1 MTNEFL
7 KLYSETHVGNK
18 RPANEDFLG
27 YSETPNGL
35 LYIVCDGMGGHVGG
49 ATASQLAVKSIIDFF
64 SEKTYE
70 NIYVALSEAIIF
82 ANQEILK
89 KAANEPE
96 LKGMGT
102 TCTVLIA
109 REPEIFIAHVG
120 DSRIYLHRQEKLYRV
135 TKDHSYV
142 QDLVDQGVI
151 TDDEA
156 ESHPRKNQILKALGI
171 TQNLEPT
178 VHSAPMHP
186 TKGDK
191 FLMCS
196 DGLNGEIND
205 EKINEIL
212 NSSKDINN
220 VGKKL
225 IQSALE
231 AGGKDNITLE
241 IIEVLSS
248 PFEESIFPNYNPLS
262 HVKTDPNNNDLKTT
276 IINDVS
282 SKDFKSQNNILKVV
296 LAVAILVI
304 IIIGGLMISLPD
316 HNEINIDNS
325 QKVDQTVTDK
335 REAEIIDEEIERIE
349 QIKSVE
355 KTEKLENDNENSK
368 SDTVNVESSE
378 ILKGDTSKNK
388 ANSDDQI
395 KSETNIEVKKSKQKI
410 ETLDKSIKNNK
421 AAEAPKAATPAT
433 DAPKATEAPKADAP
447 KAEVA
452 PAAEAPK
459 AEVAPAAEA
468 PKAAEAPETDA
479 PPFTAPDSQTEKDSI
494 KKKNDGSY

>member
-7 KLYSETHVGNK
+7 KLYSETNVGNK

-120 DSRIYLHRQEKLYRV
+120 DSRIYLHRQEKLYRL
-135 TKDHSYV
+135 TKDHSFV
-142 QDLVDQGVI
+142 QDLVDQGLI
-151 TDDEA
+151 TDDDA
-156 ESHPRKNQILKALGI
+156 ENHPRKNQILKALGI

-178 VHSAPMHP
+178 VHSAPIHP

-220 VGKKL
+220 VGSKL
-225 IQSALE
+225 VQSALD

-248 PFEESIFPNYNPLS
+248 PFDESIFPNYNPFS

-296 LAVAILVI
+296 LALAVMVI
-304 IIIGGLMISLPD
+304 IIGGGLMISFSG
-316 HNEINIDNS
+316 HNEINVDNS
-325 QKVDQTVTDK
+325 QKVDETVPDK
-335 REAEIIDEEIERIE
+335 REAEIIDEEIEQIE
-349 QIKSVE
+349 QINSIE
-355 KTEKLENDNENSK
+355 KTEKLEIDNENSK
-368 SDTVNVESSE
+368 SDKVNVETSESDTASRDSSFE
-378 ILKGDTSKNK
+378 AKN
-388 ANSDDQI
+388 
-395 KSETNIEVKKSKQKI
+395 
-410 ETLDKSIKNNK
+410 SIKNIK
-421 AAEAPKAATPAT
+421 EKI
-433 DAPKATEAPKADAP
+433 DLK
-447 KAEVA
+447 
-452 PAAEAPK
+452 
-459 AEVAPAAEA
+459 
-468 PKAAEAPETDA
+468 PE
-479 PPFTAPDSQTEKDSI
+479 KKKL
-494 KKKNDGSY
+494 KKKNEEKNKKKKKEKDVKKNSNEIQPKTSITPSSQNSTLTDSTNIIKKETVEAEIQNSLDTSSSNIEKPSSGTSSPKVDSVNNSERN